1 MRPSDADDLSHII
14 KQPEESARQFWTRFL
29 TKKNQ
34 IVDCP
39 DAEALAAFKHNIR
52 DEWLARHLGQE
63 KPKSMAALTTLMTRF
78 CAGEDSWLAR
88 RNNLSKNPGNSDT
101 KDKSGRTRQNKKK
114 RRVSSD
120 SNEDTAV
127 NAGFRGINPVSGK
140 SHSKRILRARPVWTE
155 YSIACARDMAPPKG
169 QPIRLTG
176 IVGCSSRPA
185 S

>member
-1 MRPSDADDLSHII
+1 MRPPDADDLSHVIQ
-14 KQPEESARQFWTRFL
+14 QPEELARQFWTWFL

-88 RNNLSKNPGNSDT
+88 SNNITKSPGNSDT
-101 KDKSGRTRQNKKK
+101 KDNNGKPRRSKHK
-114 RRVSSD
+114 RR
-120 SNEDTAV
+120 SNNQDTEDTAV
-127 NAGFRGINPVSGK
+127 NAGLDRK
-140 SHSKRILRARPVWTE
+140 SV
-155 YSIACARDMAPPKG
+155 
-169 QPIRLTG
+169 
-176 IVGCSSRPA
+176 V
-185 S
+185 